1 MNFSAIY
8 WILSLAS
15 LLWPGSLAAVI
26 GIDYG
31 QQNVKAMVVSPRA
44 PLELVLTPEAKRKD
58 ISGLAIRKRGDGIER
73 IYGSAVGSLATRFP
87 KNSLLH
93 LKPLLGKTEA
103 DEIDIVLYLR
113 EHPGV
118 EITAT
123 KRASLAISVD
133 GQEYPIEE
141 LSAMNIQEIV
151 NRANRLVK
159 EKDSL
164 NSDYVDKLAI
174 TVPDFFDQHQRRAL
188 LDVGS
193 LTTDNLETV
202 LISDGLSVL
211 LNFVFKQ
218 RDFVLGE
225 PQYYIVYDMGAGST
239 KASLFSILQ
248 PANESEPLK
257 IELGGYGF
265 DEHLS
270 GSKFTLDVASL
281 LENKFLEA
289 HKTIRTDILHSNPNA
304 LAKLN
309 QAAEKAK
316 LILSA
321 NSEASVSIESLI
333 DDIDFRTKV
342 TRQEFED
349 FIQESV
355 VDLVKPLED
364 ALDRQFWQSHVA
376 LKNIQGVILTGGSTR
391 VPAVQQRLISVLGEK
406 KVLKSVNADE
416 SAVNGATIRAVK
428 LFNAFKTKAV
438 DIVER
443 SPSDYGLKIMEDETE
458 MIVFPRGSAYPRT
471 KTIEVAQMS
480 NLSKALTLDLYE
492 DGKIF
497 RKVRLLPEVIK
508 KAFPTDECT
517 DGISFNATF
526 SLSQNRLF
534 DLDKVQAICWNGP
547 KAGEGEKDSGK
558 GQSSDQSDRLN
569 DSRDKG
575 RNKKSPTLEF
585 LTEEVPLS
593 HLMHQEKYRL
603 RENIKT
609 LDEKDSERF
618 EFERAKNELE
628 ALLYNTRDF
637 ITSEDVAETGPK
649 KHLEKLA
656 SIIPT
661 YLDWLEDES
670 DGADKADIMSK
681 IAAVNDL
688 KSRVE
693 IYIESLQ
700 EPLNAEQFKALL
712 AKADKLSKKI
722 NTEREV
728 PHEGLSALNE
738 TFSQAGYDIQKE
750 YFKINL
756 PYYLSNPLSSWN
768 DKFEALQKIANAT
781 KEKISSDA
789 LGKDSREELLELK
802 LSFDQAFIELEQIME
817 LLEKARNYRFREL
830 LSWYQ
835 RAEKAKKRK
844 EMKLSSEILKSS
856 SSMAAS
862 SSAGVTDSVTGA
874 TSTSTSAAS
883 SSAGHSSTSNT
894 APVHD
899 EL

>member
-1 MNFSAIY
+1 MKFAGISWKLLLVA
-8 WILSLAS
+8 
-15 LLWPGSLAAVI
+15 LLWSKTLAAVI

-58 ISGLAIRKRGDGIER
+58 ISGLAIRKRGKGIER
-73 IYGSAVGSLATRFP
+73 TFGSAVGSLVTRFP
-87 KNSLLH
+87 KNSLMH

-103 DEIDIVLYLR
+103 DESDIVVYLR

-118 EITAT
+118 EIIGT
-123 KRASLAISVD
+123 KRASLAVLVD
-133 GQEYPIEE
+133 GEEYSIEE

-151 NRANRLVK
+151 NRANQLVK
-159 EKDSL
+159 EKDSQ
-164 NSDYVDKLAI
+164 SVDFVDKLAI

-193 LTTDNLETV
+193 LTTDSLETV
-202 LISDGLSVL
+202 LISDGLSVV

-218 RDFVLGE
+218 RDFVPGE
-225 PQYYIVYDMGAGST
+225 TQYYVVYDMGAGST

-248 PANESEPLK
+248 PVNETEPLR

-265 DEHLS
+265 DDHLS

-289 HKTIRTDILHSNPNA
+289 HKSIRTDTLHSNPNA

-355 VDLVKPLED
+355 VDLIKPLEG
-364 ALDRQFWQSHVA
+364 ALDKQFWESQIT
-376 LKNIQGVILTGGSTR
+376 LKDIQGVILTGGSTR
-391 VPAVQQRLISVLGEK
+391 VPIVQQRLISVIGENK
-406 KVLKSVNADE
+406 ILKSVNADE
-416 SAVNGATIRAVK
+416 SAVNGATIRAVQ

-443 SPSDYGLKIMEDETE
+443 SPSEYGLRVMGDDTE
-458 MIVFPRGSAYPRT
+458 LIVFPKGSAYPLT
-471 KTIEVAQMS
+471 TTIEIARMD
-480 NLSKALTLDLYE
+480 NLSKGLALDLYE

-497 RKVRLLPEVIK
+497 RKVTLSPDVIK
-508 KAFPTDECT
+508 KAFPIDECT
-517 DGISFNATF
+517 DGISFNATL
-526 SLSQNRLF
+526 SLSQNRIF
-534 DLDKVQAICWNGP
+534 DLDSIQAICSNGP
-547 KAGEGEKDSGK
+547 KADESEEDGGNG
-558 GQSSDQSDRLN
+558 SSDQNEKLSD
-569 DSRDKG
+569 SKG
-575 RNKKSPTLEF
+575 KVRIKRSPKLEF
-585 LTEEVPLS
+585 SIEEVPLL
-593 HLMHQEKYRL
+593 HLNHQEKYRL
-603 RENIKT
+603 REHIRMLNK
-609 LDEKDSERF
+609 EDSERF

-628 ALLYNTRDF
+628 TLLYHTRDF

-649 KHLEKLA
+649 RYLEKLA
-656 SIIPT
+656 NIIPT

-670 DGADKADIMSK
+670 DSADKADIISK

-688 KSRVE
+688 KSKVE
-693 IYIESLQ
+693 VYIESLA
-700 EPLNAEQFKALL
+700 EPLNTEQFEALL
-712 AKADKLSKKI
+712 AKADEVSNKI
-722 NTEREV
+722 NSDREK
-728 PHEGLSALNE
+728 PHEGLAALNE

-750 YFKINL
+750 YFKISL
-756 PYYLSNPLSSWN
+756 PNYLSNPLSTW
-768 DKFEALQKIANAT
+768 KKKLEALQTIVNAT
-781 KEKISSDA
+781 KEKITPDA
-789 LGKDSREELLELK
+789 LRNDSREELLELK
-802 LSFDQAFIELEQIME
+802 LSFDQAFMELEEIME
-817 LLEKARNYRFREL
+817 FLEKARNYRFREL

-835 RAEKAKKRK
+835 RAEKAKKRQ
-844 EMKLSSEILKSS
+844 EMKSKSSEMLKSS

-862 SSAGVTDSVTGA
+862 SSADVTDSI
-874 TSTSTSAAS
+874 TSASSRSTSAAS
-883 SSAGHSSTSNT
+883 SSSVHSSTSST
-894 APVHD
+894 TPVHD

>member
-1 MNFSAIY
+1 MKLSAIY
-8 WILSLAS
+8 WIWSLV
-15 LLWPGSLAAVI
+15 LLWSGSLAAVI

-58 ISGLAIRKRGDGIER
+58 VSGLAIRKCGKGIER

-103 DEIDIVLYLR
+103 DETDIVVYLR

-118 EITAT
+118 DISAT

-151 NRANRLVK
+151 NRANQFVK
-159 EKDSL
+159 EKDSQS
-164 NSDYVDKLAI
+164 SDCVDRLAI

-218 RDFVLGE
+218 RDFLPGE
-225 PQYYIVYDMGAGST
+225 TQYYVVYDMGAGST

-248 PANESEPLK
+248 PANESEPLQ

-265 DEHLS
+265 DDCLS

-289 HKTIRTDILHSNPNA
+289 HKSIRTDTLHSNPNA

-364 ALDRQFWQSHVA
+364 ALDKQFWQSQVT
-376 LKNIQGVILTGGSTR
+376 LKDIQGVILTGGSTR
-391 VPAVQQRLISVLGEK
+391 MPAVQQRLISVLGENK
-406 KVLKSVNADE
+406 ILKSVNADE

-443 SPSDYGLKIMEDETE
+443 SPSEYGVRVMGDETE
-458 MIVFPRGSAYPRT
+458 VVVFPKGSVYPLT
-471 KTIEVAQMS
+471 TTIEVAQVS
-480 NLSKALTLDLYE
+480 NLSKDLTLDLYE
-492 DGKIF
+492 NGNIF
-497 RKVRLLPEVIK
+497 QKVTLSPDVVK
-508 KAFPTDECT
+508 KSFPIDECT
-517 DGISFNATF
+517 DGVRFNATF

-534 DLDKVQAICWNGP
+534 DLDSIQAICSNGR
-547 KAGEGEKDSGK
+547 KADESEQDSGK
-558 GQSSDQSDRLN
+558 EQSSNENDKLN
-569 DSRDKG
+569 DSRDKV
-575 RNKKSPTLEF
+575 RIKKSPKLEF
-585 LTEEVPLS
+585 STEEVPLL
-593 HLMHQEKYRL
+593 HLSHQEKYRL
-603 RENIKT
+603 REHIRT
-609 LDEKDSERF
+609 LNEEDSERF

-628 ALLYNTRDF
+628 ALLYHTRDF

-649 KHLEKLA
+649 RYLEKLA
-656 SIIPT
+656 RIIPT
-661 YLDWLEDES
+661 YLEWLEDES
-670 DGADKADIMSK
+670 DSADKADIMSK
-681 IAAVNDL
+681 IAAINDL
-688 KSRVE
+688 KSKIEV
-693 IYIESLQ
+693 YIESLA
-700 EPLNAEQFKALL
+700 EPLDAEQFKAIL
-712 AKADKLSKKI
+712 AKADEVSKKV
-722 NTEREV
+722 NTDREMA
-728 PHEGLSALNE
+728 HEGLAALNE

-756 PYYLSNPLSSWN
+756 PSYLSNPLSSWKKKL
-768 DKFEALQKIANAT
+768 DALETIANVT
-781 KEKISSDA
+781 KEKISSDS
-789 LGKDSREELLELK
+789 LRKESREELLELK
-802 LSFDQAFIELEQIME
+802 LSFDQAFMELEEIME

-844 EMKLSSEILKSS
+844 EMKLKSSETLKSS
-856 SSMAAS
+856 SRMAAS
-862 SSAGVTDSVTGA
+862 SSTSVTDSITSA
-874 TSTSTSAAS
+874 SSTSTSAAS
-883 SSAGHSSTSNT
+883 SSDVQSSTSNT
-894 APVHD
+894 TPVHD